1 MSDRGAPVGG
11 GEDHFRLVREIGR
24 GGMGTVYE
32 AVQLSLGRRVALKVL
47 PFAAALDPRHLERF
61 RNEAQAAAQLHHT
74 NIVPVYAV
82 GCERSVHFYA
92 MQLIEGQSLAEVISD
107 LRRVAQAV
115 PPELRPGAGTSD
127 ATTLHG
133 TSELHDGQ
141 SSSIHTPPAVADRL
155 PPTSNWMTQ
164 NLSVLHSTKG
174 SAYARSVARL
184 GLQVAEA
191 LDYAHRVGIVHR
203 DIKPANLLLDAKG
216 ILWVTD
222 FGLAQF
228 YAQNDLTRTGDMLG
242 TLRYMSPEQASGRAV
257 VLDQRTD
264 IYSLGVTLYELLT
277 LQRALPGLT
286 HERLLY
292 ELANLDPRPAR
303 AVDKSIPREL
313 ETILAKT
320 MAKEPAD
327 RYPSARALAEDL
339 GRFLRDEPI
348 QARPPSAW
356 DKAWKW
362 TRRHR
367 AWALAGVVFLT
378 LAAIT
383 LLVSTLLI
391 AHEQANTRAAY
402 QSERLKAIE
411 AHDQRARAEKSWAEA
426 REAVDFFSSVAIG
439 MDRPEFS
446 EVRRDMLEESL
457 AYYQQFLDE
466 RQGDPSVGAELA
478 SARAQVATHLDLY
491 AALDATVRA
500 SIRLDLLRESS
511 VRQDLKL
518 DDATTKAVVALI
530 DELSGPPKGVS
541 AMVNLGPDG
550 RRLHFVARA
559 QEIEAAL
566 NRVLGPP
573 TAERL
578 RQVSRQIRGPVAFTD
593 PDVVQQL
600 SLTRDQRARIRN
612 IQVQYRNHHRE
623 FGGRGPGPGDR
634 NHGGPGNHPDH
645 DDGFRGPGAN
655 PNDGPPD
662 SATVDAVAQILACLT
677 ASQTTTW
684 ASMTGPAFHGH
695 VTLHGPG
702 MDGDKHG
709 GPGHQP

>member
-1 MSDRGAPVGG
+1 MSDSLRSKKIDTSSLDVTRSMAGNAGSDDPRLFNAVQEYMAALESGQHPHRREFLAKYPQIATELAACLDGLALVHSAAGEIVACSNTPGTSAPDPVLAA
-11 GEDHFRLVREIGR
+11 GEPLGDFRLVREIGR

-92 MQLIEGQSLAEVISD
+92 MQLIEGQSLAEVIAD
-107 LRRVAQAV
+107 LRRLAERA
-115 PPELRPGAGTSD
+115 PPKTDAGTSAD
-127 ATTLHG
+127 DETKLG
-133 TSELHDGQ
+133 SR
-141 SSSIHTPPAVADRL
+141 SSSVPAQPALSNRAITS
-155 PPTSNWMTQ
+155 PTVWSTQ
-164 NLSVLHSTKG
+164 NLSVLHSARG
-174 SAYARSVARL
+174 SAYAMSVARL

-292 ELANLDPRPAR
+292 ELANEDPRPAR
-303 AVDKSIPREL
+303 SVDKSIPREL
-313 ETILAKT
+313 ETILVKT

-327 RYPSARALAEDL
+327 RYPSARALADDL
-339 GRFLRDEPI
+339 NRFLRDEPI
-348 QARPPSAW
+348 LARPPSAW

-367 AWALAGVVFLT
+367 AWALAGVMFLI
-378 LAAIT
+378 LSAIS
-383 LLVSTLLI
+383 LLVSTLVI

-402 QSERLKAIE
+402 QSEKLKAIE
-411 AHDQRARAEKSWAEA
+411 AREQRARAEKSWAEA
-426 REAVDFFSSVAIG
+426 REAVDFFSQIAIG

-457 AYYQQFLDE
+457 TYYQQFLDE
-466 RQGDPSVGAELA
+466 RRGDPSVGTELA
-478 SARAQVATHLDLY
+478 LAQTQIAKNLDLY
-491 AALDATVRA
+491 AALDAAVRA
-500 SIRLDLLRESS
+500 SIRLQLLRDPS
-511 VRQDLKL
+511 VRQDLQLSAPTTQAATKL
-518 DDATTKAVVALI
+518 VE
-530 DELSGPPKGVS
+530 ELNVFPANFSKLET
-541 AMVNLGPDG
+541 LGIDG
-550 RRLHFVARA
+550 RKLIFDARA
-559 QEIEAAL
+559 KEVEAAI
-566 NRVLGPP
+566 NRVVGLQ
-573 TAERL
+573 AADRL
-578 RQVSRQIRGPVAFTD
+578 QQILRQIRGPSAFSD

-600 SLTRDQRARIRN
+600 GLTRD
-612 IQVQYRNHHRE
+612 
-623 FGGRGPGPGDR
+623 
-634 NHGGPGNHPDH
+634 
-645 DDGFRGPGAN
+645 
-655 PNDGPPD
+655 
-662 SATVDAVAQILACLT
+662 
-677 ASQTTTW
+677 
-684 ASMTGPAFHGH
+684 
-695 VTLHGPG
+695 
-702 MDGDKHG
+702 
-709 GPGHQP
+709 